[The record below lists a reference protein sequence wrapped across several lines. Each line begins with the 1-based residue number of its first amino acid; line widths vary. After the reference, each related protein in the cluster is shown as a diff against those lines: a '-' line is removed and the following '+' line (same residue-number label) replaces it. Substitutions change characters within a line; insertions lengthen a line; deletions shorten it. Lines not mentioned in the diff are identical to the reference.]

1 MRGSRYS
8 PTNNMKI
15 YGRRGRRSLL
25 TALGVVAALTLAAIV
40 FAPNPVELVS
50 EEEPPAER
58 TAEDEEK
65 NSSSETDEREPE
77 QEASGENE
85 ASERDE
91 QANAERGDAER
102 GDTERGDAG
111 NGEGGQSSA
120 GRSGEEESPGEEEAS
135 PPSSDRM
142 SLTVPRLDIYG
153 DTVRN
158 SADPAAL
165 HQGAQKLPSTGF
177 PWQDGANTYIAGHR
191 IGFPG
196 TQSHNQF
203 YDLPAMQQGDEVSLT
218 DADGAEYEYEV
229 TEIFAVSPSENWVT
243 EPVAGKDMVTL
254 QTCTHTPE
262 DWHSITPQLFEAGP
276 ETGRLVV
283 RAERV

>member
-1 MRGSRYS
+1 MRDSRYN
-8 PTNNMKI
+8 PTNEMKI
-15 YGRRGRRSLL
+15 YGRGGRRSLL
-25 TALGVVAALTLAAIV
+25 TALGVVAALTLAAVV
-40 FAPNPVELVS
+40 FAPNPVKLVS
-50 EEEPPAER
+50 DEERTPAEQ

-65 NSSSETDEREPE
+65 NAAEKTNERETE
-77 QEASGENE
+77 QEASGDNE
-85 ASERDE
+85 ASERQRDE
-91 QANAERGDAER
+91 QANAERE
-102 GDTERGDAG
+102 DAG
-111 NGEGGQSSA
+111 NENGEDGQSSA
-120 GRSGEEESPGEEEAS
+120 GRSDGGESSGEQEAS

-142 SLTVPRLDIYG
+142 SLTVPRLGVYG

-158 SADPAAL
+158 SADPAVL

-196 TQSHNQF
+196 TESHNQF
-203 YDLPAMQQGDEVSLT
+203 YDLPAMQQGDEVFLT
-218 DADGAEYEYEV
+218 DADGTEYEYEV
-229 TEIFAVSPSENWVT
+229 TEIFAVDPSESWVT

-262 DWHSITPQLFEAGP
+262 DWQSITPQLFEAGP

>member
-1 MRGSRYS
+1 MRGSRYN
-8 PTNNMKI
+8 PTNNMKV

-25 TALGVVAALTLAAIV
+25 TALTVVAALTLAAIV
-40 FAPNPVELVS
+40 FAPNPVQLAS
-50 EEEPPAER
+50 DEEPPAER
-58 TAEDEEK
+58 TAEDEE
-65 NSSSETDEREPE
+65 NNAAERTNEREPE

-85 ASERDE
+85 ASEPQRDE
-91 QANAERGDAER
+91 QANAESEN
-102 GDTERGDAG
+102 AG
-111 NGEGGQSSA
+111 NGEDEQSSA
-120 GRSGEEESPGEEEAS
+120 ARSDEEDSSGEQEAS

-142 SLTVPRLDIYG
+142 SLTVPRLGLYG

-158 SADPAAL
+158 SADPEVL

-196 TQSHNQF
+196 TESHNQF
-203 YDLPAMQQGDEVSLT
+203 YDLPSMQQGDEVFLT
-218 DADGAEYEYEV
+218 DADGTEYEYEV
-229 TEIFAVSPSENWVT
+229 TEIFAVSPSETWVT
-243 EPVAGKDMVTL
+243 EPVAGKDMVSL
-254 QTCTHTPE
+254 QACTHTPE

>member
-1 MRGSRYS
+1 MRGSRYN
-8 PTNNMKI
+8 PTNEMKI
-15 YGRRGRRSLL
+15 YGRGRGRSLL

-40 FAPNPVELVS
+40 FAPNPVQLVS
-50 EEEPPAER
+50 DEERTPTEQ
-58 TAEDEEK
+58 TAEDEENNAEK
-65 NSSSETDEREPE
+65 TNEREPE
-77 QEASGENE
+77 ASGDNE
-85 ASERDE
+85 ASEPQRDE
-91 QANAERGDAER
+91 QANAESENAGDGNE
-102 GDTERGDAG
+102 GDD
-111 NGEGGQSSA
+111 QSSA
-120 GRSGEEESPGEEEAS
+120 GRSDGGESSGEQEAS

-142 SLTVPRLDIYG
+142 SLTVPRLGVYG

-158 SADPAAL
+158 SADPEVL

-191 IGFPG
+191 LGFPG
-196 TQSHNQF
+196 TESHNQF
-203 YDLPAMQQGDEVSLT
+203 YDLPSMQQGDEVFLT
-218 DADGAEYEYEV
+218 DADGTEYEYEV

-262 DWHSITPQLFEAGP
+262 DWWSITPQLFEAGP